1 MLLVVFCDVTDVVAD
16 DACWLWAVV
25 DDSEEIGEFEATAE
39 VANMTCLS
47 DVALVSM
54 LALQ

>member
-1 MLLVVFCDVTDVVAD
+1 MTDVVAD